1 MRRHRRN
8 TGLEISD
15 TWNYSLRTVDNSLG
29 FTREFTDATNQEMM
43 DEERIARKHR
53 LEREHRQEPVYP
65 SCSLD
70 ERPVPYR
77 RQNWS
82 DM

>member
-8 TGLEISD
+8 EGLGISD
-15 TWNYSLRTVDNSLG
+15 TWNYTLRTVGDSLG
-29 FTREFTDATNQEMM
+29 FTREFTDSVNQEMM

-53 LEREHRQEPVYP
+53 LEKEHRQDQDQTYP

-70 ERPVPYR
+70 DRPEIP
-77 RQNWS
+77 
-82 DM
+82 